1 MEKLFLL
8 YVEHK
13 KKSEKYLQGDPILSE
28 RKMTS
33 EFIWMFP
40 KATT

>member
-8 YVEHK
+8 YLEH